1 MQIYRS
7 SSKPDLR
14 PYLGV
19 RCRYCDTPILFGLD
33 QSHGSGPIPRSFV
46 KLVLTCPASDCLR
59 RDDYS
64 AATVSRYTKEA
75 SAEPAGGGK
84 RAARPR
90 T

>member
-7 SSKPDLR
+7 SGKPDLR
-14 PYLGV
+14 QYLGV
-19 RCRYCDTPILFGLD
+19 RCRYCETPILFGLD
-33 QSHGSGPIPRSFV
+33 QSQGTGPIPQSFV

-64 AATVSRYTKEA
+64 RATVSRYQKEP

-84 RAARPR
+84 RTGRRR